1 MYICQRVYDY
11 GMKFRDTSRSLSVP
25 RQYTASKPNF
35 PVLFRFSSS
44 DSAAYTATYDFE
56 TLTVT
61 APDNHILHVE
71 LNRPENYNAMNKIF
85 WREMLDCF
93 RKIRDDRYCRA
104 VIISGAGNLFSAG
117 LDYSDMQD
125 ITSQVAGK
133 GDVARKAKFLFSLI
147 AKYQESFNAVENC
160 QKPVIAAIH
169 GKCSGGGVDLIC
181 ACDIRYCSE
190 DAFFEIEEV
199 DVGMAAD
206 MGTLQRLPKIV
217 GNDSLVREY
226 AFSCA
231 KIDPQ
236 EAKTIGLVGRVFPT
250 KEAMM
255 TSALGLAKIIASKS
269 PVAIQGTKVALNFSR
284 DKSVPDGLQFMTYW
298 NMTML
303 QSEDVLKAAE
313 ATINKSDKPPKYS
326 KL

>member
-1 MYICQRVYDY
+1 
-11 GMKFRDTSRSLSVP
+11 
-25 RQYTASKPNF
+25 
-35 PVLFRFSSS
+35 
-44 DSAAYTATYDFE
+44 
-56 TLTVT
+56 
-61 APDNHILHVE
+61 
-71 LNRPENYNAMNKIF
+71 
-85 WREMLDCF
+85 MLDCF

-104 VIISGAGNLFSAG
+104 VVISGSGHLFSAG

-133 GDVARKAKFLFSLI
+133 GDVARKAKFLLSLI

-169 GKCSGGGVDLIC
+169 GKCSGGGVDLVC

-190 DAFFEIEEV
+190 EAFFEIE
-199 DVGMAAD
+199 
-206 MGTLQRLPKIV
+206 
-217 GNDSLVREY
+217 
-226 AFSCA
+226 
-231 KIDPQ
+231 
-236 EAKTIGLVGRVFPT
+236 IGLVGKIFPT
-250 KEAMM
+250 KEALMG
-255 TSALGLAKIIASKS
+255 AAFGLAKVIASKS

-284 DKSVPDGLQFMTYW
+284 DHSVQDGLQFMTYW

>member
-1 MYICQRVYDY
+1 
-11 GMKFRDTSRSLSVP
+11 
-25 RQYTASKPNF
+25 
-35 PVLFRFSSS
+35 
-44 DSAAYTATYDFE
+44 
-56 TLTVT
+56 
-61 APDNHILHVE
+61 
-71 LNRPENYNAMNKIF
+71 MNKMF

-104 VIISGAGNLFSAG
+104 VIISGSGQLFSAG

-125 ITSQVAGK
+125 LTSQVAGK
-133 GDVARKAKFLFSLI
+133 GDVARKAKFLLSLI

-217 GNDSLVREY
+217 GNDSLVRD
-226 AFSCA
+226 FLIFLKNSRR
-231 KIDPQ
+231 
-236 EAKTIGLVGRVFPT
+236 LVGRIFPT
-250 KEAMM
+250 KDAMM
-255 TSALGLAKIIASKS
+255 TAALGLAKVIASKS
-269 PVAIQGTKVALNFSR
+269 PVAIQGTKVAMNFSR
-284 DKSVPDGLQFMTYW
+284 DHSVQDGLQFMMVT
-298 NMTML
+298 L
-303 QSEDVLKAAE
+303 CDPFEK
-313 ATINKSDKPPKYS
+313 
-326 KL
+326 

>member
-1 MYICQRVYDY
+1 MAL
-11 GMKFRDTSRSLSVP
+11 RSFARTLFSGFGNSTVLPKLSTPKVAVSSFL
-25 RQYTASKPNF
+25 RLQ
-35 PVLFRFSSS
+35 SS
-44 DSAAYTATYDFE
+44 DTAAYTATYDFE

-61 APDNHILHVE
+61 APEDHILHVE
-71 LNRPENYNAMNKIF
+71 LNRPECYNAMNKIF

-104 VIISGAGNLFSAG
+104 VVISGSGHLFSAG

-133 GDVARKAKFLFSLI
+133 GDVARKAKFLLSLI

-169 GKCSGGGVDLIC
+169 GKCSGGGVDLVC

-190 DAFFEIEEV
+190 EAFFEIEQV

-206 MGTLQRLPKIV
+206 LGTLQRLPKIV

-226 AFSCA
+226 AYSCA
-231 KIDPQ
+231 KIEPQ
-236 EAKTIGLVGRVFPT
+236 EAKTIGLVGKIFPT
-250 KEAMM
+250 KEALMG
-255 TSALGLAKIIASKS
+255 AAFGLAKVIASKS

-284 DKSVPDGLQFMTYW
+284 DHSVQDGLQFMTYW